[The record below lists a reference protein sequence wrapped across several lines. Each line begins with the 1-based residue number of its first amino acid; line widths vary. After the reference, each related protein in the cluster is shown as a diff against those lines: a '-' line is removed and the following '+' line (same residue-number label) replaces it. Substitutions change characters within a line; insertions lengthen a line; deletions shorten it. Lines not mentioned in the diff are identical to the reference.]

1 MKTPTTSLDAARVT
15 WRELLAELR
24 RAPNTDA
31 QRFVDQ
37 VRAELDAAFP
47 TKERR

>member
-1 MKTPTTSLDAARVT
+1 MKSTTLDAARVT
-15 WRELLAELR
+15 WRQLLAELL

-31 QRFVDQ
+31 QRFADQ